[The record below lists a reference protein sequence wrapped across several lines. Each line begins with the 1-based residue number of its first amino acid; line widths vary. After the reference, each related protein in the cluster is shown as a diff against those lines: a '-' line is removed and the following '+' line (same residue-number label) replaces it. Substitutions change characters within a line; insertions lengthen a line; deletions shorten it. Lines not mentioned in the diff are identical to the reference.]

1 MIQKTD
7 RREAHAGAHG
17 EERYMTATLTVS
29 RPDTDEYFE
38 YYGKYIQL
46 VPDDDAIGPLRD
58 QLEDTLKILRPLDE
72 KRALHRYAPEKW
84 SVKEVIGH
92 LSDSERI
99 FAYRALRIARGD
111 QTPIEGFDE
120 NVYVP
125 AGRFDARPLED
136 LIEDLE
142 RVRDATLSL
151 FSGLEEEA
159 LLRRGTANEKEISVR
174 AIAWII
180 AGHELHHRAILIDRY
195 GLK

>member
-1 MIQKTD
+1 
-7 RREAHAGAHG
+7 
-17 EERYMTATLTVS
+17 MTATLTVS

-38 YYGKYIQL
+38 YYGKYIGL
-46 VPDDDAIGPLRD
+46 VPDEDAIAPLRD
-58 QLEDTLKILRPLDE
+58 QLEDTLGILRPLDE

-92 LSDSERI
+92 LGDAERI

-136 LIEDLE
+136 LIEDYE

-151 FSGLEEEA
+151 FAGLDEEA
-159 LLRRGTANEKEISVR
+159 LVRRGTATDKTISVR

-180 AGHELHHRAILIDRY
+180 AGHELHHRAILIERY
-195 GLK
+195 GLGK